1 MTTRITR
8 TWFDGEKIVTQEVPE
23 SEIYMNED
31 IARMAREAGPLISTP
46 FDLWC
51 KRFAELVRTDERE
64 ACAKVC
70 EEVGEHSSLTPLH
83 CAESIRTRSE
93 K

>member
-1 MTTRITR
+1 MSDTI
-8 TWFDGEKIVTQEVPE
+8 DMVK
-23 SEIYMNED
+23 
-31 IARMAREAGPLISTP
+31 EAGPLISTP

-51 KRFAELVRTDERE
+51 ERFAELVRADERE

-70 EEVGEHSSLTPLH
+70 DELWGGYAFQAALAIRGRNKTLERGET
-83 CAESIRTRSE
+83 